1 MLQIPPGKWRRDGTI
16 SHAGRRD
23 GGTGARQDGNGGP
36 WEQHDRWSSAG
47 EDQTSHPE
55 PPEGKRPDGNP
66 NRSGGTRS
74 SPGETE
80 RQNFAE

>member
-1 MLQIPPGKWRRDGTI
+1 MEQCYTVLQISPGQRRRDGTI
-16 SHAGRRD
+16 SHAGRCD
-23 GGTGARQDGNGGP
+23 GGTGARQDGDGGS

-66 NRSGGTRS
+66 DRSGGTRS
-74 SPGETE
+74 TPGET
-80 RQNFAE
+80 

>member
-1 MLQIPPGKWRRDGTI
+1 MEQCNTVFQISPGKWRCDRTI

-23 GGTGARQDGNGGP
+23 GGIGARQDGDGGS
-36 WEQHDRWSSAG
+36 WEQHDGWSSTC

-66 NRSGGTRS
+66 DRSGGTRY
-74 SPGETE
+74 SPGKT
-80 RQNFAE
+80 